1 MNNKK
6 QHVQVLL
13 GLALMGGMMVTA
25 PVKAGGF
32 STPTYGAPGWGRA
45 FAGGSLFKNDP
56 SSAYNNPA
64 AMAFIDHNI
73 AQFTIDYARIKMK
86 FKGNAYDY
94 QGNPVSDIPIGDDGF
109 PNVGAAAVN
118 NNNGGQGGFT
128 AWLPTGFMV
137 MPIGDRFAF
146 GLSQVVP
153 QGMRSTWDEDSK
165 FRDFAVDTNI
175 ETVGLTGSLSF
186 KVNDQ
191 FSIGGGLIV
200 QHSRGFVSQN
210 INLFASASQSTAPE
224 LSGVQLPPGVGTSL
238 IRVKVDNISTGWFT
252 GVTWKPTDQDTLGLN
267 YHAKIKNKMTGKY
280 NIYADAYNTALLT
293 SPSPVGGNGT
303 LVEVAYPGLKLFPNG
318 AHASTQLDIPATA
331 GFDWVHQFNDRF
343 TLGAS
348 VAWTQWSSFK
358 DLTLKSSG
366 TTIVS
371 IPYNYKDSWMYSLGG
386 DFRATD
392 ELTLRAGVAIDQT
405 PTRNSTRDP
414 RIPDGDRTFL
424 SLGAGYDV
432 KAIKG
437 LSFDVAYSHQ
447 FVQEV
452 KLKTKNVDRL
462 GAATLDGKSESS
474 GDVVSLSA
482 TYAF

>member
-6 QHVQVLL
+6 QQVQVLL
-13 GLALMGGMMVTA
+13 GLALIGGVIAAA
-25 PVKAGGF
+25 PVHAGGF

-64 AMAFIDHNI
+64 AMAFVEHNV
-73 AQFTIDYARIKMK
+73 AQMTVDYARIKIK
-86 FKGNAYDY
+86 YKGEANDY
-94 QGNPVSDIPIGDDGF
+94 LGNPSSNTPIGADGF
-109 PNVGAAAVN
+109 PDLAATTVN
-118 NNNGGQGGFT
+118 NNDGGEGGFT
-128 AWLPTGFMV
+128 AWLPTGFLV
-137 MPIGDRFAF
+137 MPLGDRFAF

-165 FRDFAVDTNI
+165 VRDFAVDTKI

-186 KVNDQ
+186 KVNEQ
-191 FSIGGGLIV
+191 FAIGGGLIV
-200 QHSRGFVSQN
+200 QHSKGFVSQN
-210 INLFASASQSTAPE
+210 IDLMAASANSQDPF
-224 LSGVQLPPGVGTSL
+224 LGGIDLPSGVGGALM
-238 IRVKVDNISTGWFT
+238 RVKVDNVSAGWFT
-252 GVTWKPTDQDTLGLN
+252 GVTWKPTDSDTLGLN

-280 NIYADAYNTALLT
+280 NIRADAYNYALMT
-293 SPSPVGGNGT
+293 SPNPFTGEGT
-303 LVEVAYPGLKLFPNG
+303 LVEAAYPGLKLFPNG

-348 VAWTQWSSFK
+348 VVWTQWSSFK
-358 DLTLKSSG
+358 DLTLKSG
-366 TTIVS
+366 DITIVS
-371 IPYNYKDSWMYSLGG
+371 IPYNYKDTWMYSVGG

-432 KAIKG
+432 KAVKG
-437 LSFDVAYSHQ
+437 LSLDVAYSHQ

-452 KLKTKNVDRL
+452 KLKTQNVDRL
-462 GAATLDGKSESS
+462 GAARLNGKAESS
-474 GDVVSLSA
+474 GDVVSVSA

>member
-1 MNNKK
+1 M
-6 QHVQVLL
+6 
-13 GLALMGGMMVTA
+13 
-25 PVKAGGF
+25 
-32 STPTYGAPGWGRA
+32 
-45 FAGGSLFKNDP
+45 
-56 SSAYNNPA
+56 
-64 AMAFIDHNI
+64 
-73 AQFTIDYARIKMK
+73 
-86 FKGNAYDY
+86 
-94 QGNPVSDIPIGDDGF
+94 
-109 PNVGAAAVN
+109 
-118 NNNGGQGGFT
+118 
-128 AWLPTGFMV
+128 
-137 MPIGDRFAF
+137 
-146 GLSQVVP
+146 
-153 QGMRSTWDEDSK
+153 
-165 FRDFAVDTNI
+165 
-175 ETVGLTGSLSF
+175 
-186 KVNDQ
+186 
-191 FSIGGGLIV
+191 
-200 QHSRGFVSQN
+200 
-210 INLFASASQSTAPE
+210 
-224 LSGVQLPPGVGTSL
+224 
-238 IRVKVDNISTGWFT
+238 
-252 GVTWKPTDQDTLGLN
+252 GLN

-462 GAATLDGKSESS
+462 GAATLDGKAESS

>member
-6 QHVQVLL
+6 QQVQVLL
-13 GLALMGGMMVTA
+13 GLALMGGVMAAA
-25 PVKAGGF
+25 PVHAGGF

-64 AMAFIDHNI
+64 AMAFVEHNV
-73 AQFTIDYARIKMK
+73 AQFTVDYARIKIK
-86 FKGNAYDY
+86 YKGSANDY
-94 QGNPVSDIPIGDDGF
+94 KGDPIANIPIGDNGF
-109 PNVGAAAVN
+109 PDISAAAVN
-118 NNNGGQGGFT
+118 NNDGGQGGFT

-137 MPIGDRFAF
+137 MPLGDRFAF

-153 QGMRSTWDEDSK
+153 QGMRSTWNEDSK
-165 FRDFAVDTNI
+165 FRDFAVDTKI

-200 QHSRGFVSQN
+200 QHSKGFVSQN
-210 INLFASASQSTAPE
+210 IDLFSAASLSNSPE
-224 LSGVQLPPGVGTSL
+224 LSGVQFPSGVGGAL
-238 IRVKVDNISTGWFT
+238 MRVKVDNISTGWFT

-280 NIYADAYNTALLT
+280 NIRADAYNYALMT
-293 SPSPVGGNGT
+293 QPSPIGGNGT
-303 LVEVAYPGLKLFPNG
+303 LVEVAYPGLKLFPDG

-348 VAWTQWSSFK
+348 VVWTQWSSFK
-358 DLTLKSSG
+358 DLTLKSG
-366 TTIVS
+366 DINIVS
-371 IPYNYKDSWMYSLGG
+371 IPYNYKDTWMYSVGG

-462 GAATLDGKSESS
+462 GGASLDGKAESS